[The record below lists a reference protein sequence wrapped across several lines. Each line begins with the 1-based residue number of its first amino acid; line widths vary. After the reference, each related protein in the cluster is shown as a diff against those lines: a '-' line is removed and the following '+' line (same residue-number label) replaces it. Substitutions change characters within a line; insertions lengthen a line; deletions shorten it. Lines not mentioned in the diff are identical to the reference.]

1 MKIHKNIII
10 GAGPVGCHIFNKL
23 SKNSLLITG
32 KTKKVVNSSN
42 IHPKIK
48 LKIKKTTNKVSEL
61 IFSKKNNFYIYS
73 SSEIGGFTNYWG
85 KQFFNYQKK
94 DNWPKSIFKSYSSYK
109 KNLDE
114 IDKLYSSPQ
123 HKVVKNIRNNNFEFK
138 QIKPPI
144 LKKPLLSKNHI
155 VTKYKKKI
163 LEDRVVAFKKI
174 NKNLIMVTTEKNILY
189 CRNLILSAGPIGNA
203 LILIRSFKKI
213 SYVKFKDDNPRMIF
227 GFRFKKNNNL
237 TNCNENLVDLDIYKN
252 NKLVNFCII
261 YNVNPYHFS
270 NFFKKIIFFFK
281 DVLTKYFFYG
291 QFWINGE
298 YNEIKIKKD
307 KKIILSG
314 KTKNKQNYSIRI
326 IKNLNKIGLKVVK
339 ILNLRFA
346 SGFHYHC
353 LKVNYDG
360 KVLSINQFINQRK
373 LKNNVFCF
381 DSSVIEKIG
390 LKPPTKTYLATAN
403 YLTKKFKDRFE

>member
-10 GAGPVGCHIFNKL
+10 GAGPVGCHIFNML

-32 KTKKVVNSSN
+32 KTKKVINTHN

-48 LKIKKTTNKVSEL
+48 LKLKKITNKFSEL

-73 SSEIGGFTNYWG
+73 SSEIGGFSNYWG
-85 KQFFNYQKK
+85 KQFFNYQKN
-94 DNWPKSIFKSYSSYK
+94 DYWPKPIFKKYSSYK
-109 KNLDE
+109 NNLDE

-123 HKVVKNIRNNNFEFK
+123 HNVVKNIRNNNFEFR

-155 VTKYKKKI
+155 FRKYKKKI
-163 LEDRVVAFKKI
+163 LEDRVVTFKKI
-174 NKNLIMVTTEKNILY
+174 NENLIMVTTEKNILY

-213 SYVKFKDDNPRMIF
+213 SYATFKDDNPRMIF

-237 TNCNENLVDLDIYKN
+237 SNGNENLVDLDIYKN
-252 NKLVNFCII
+252 NNLVNFCII

-281 DVLTKYFFYG
+281 DILTKYFFYG

-298 YNEIKIKKD
+298 YNEIKIKND
-307 KKIILSG
+307 KKLILSA
-314 KTKNKQNYSIRI
+314 KTKNNHNYNIRSIQ
-326 IKNLNKIGLKVVK
+326 NLNKIGLKVFK

-346 SGFHYHC
+346 FGFHYHC
-353 LKVNYDG
+353 LKVKYNG
-360 KVLSINQFINQRK
+360 KLFSINQFINHRK
-373 LKNNVFCF
+373 LKNNVYCF

-403 YLTKKFKDRFE
+403 YLTKKFEDKFK